1 MEQECIWEYHNMGGV
16 HMSINKKV
24 LNSIS
29 DHSDIKG
36 VLFGHNI
43 KFLLGHMNNIFANLK
58 KKKVNLVIF
67 DILGNNNCT
76 LIDDKLKLRNFC
88 CIYCSFLFG
97 IQ

>member
-1 MEQECIWEYHNMGGV
+1 MGGV

-36 VLFGHNI
+36 ILFGHNI
-43 KFLLGHMNNIFANLK
+43 KFLLGHMNNIFTNL

-67 DILGNNNCT
+67 DILVNNNVHSLVT
-76 LIDDKLKLRNFC
+76 N
-88 CIYCSFLFG
+88 
-97 IQ
+97 

>member
-1 MEQECIWEYHNMGGV
+1 MGGV

-43 KFLLGHMNNIFANLK
+43 KFLLGHMNNIFTNLK
-58 KKKVNLVIF
+58 KK
-67 DILGNNNCT
+67 
-76 LIDDKLKLRNFC
+76 
-88 CIYCSFLFG
+88 S
-97 IQ
+97 

>member
-1 MEQECIWEYHNMGGV
+1 MEQECIWEYHNIGGV

-36 VLFGHNI
+36 ILFGHNI

-58 KKKVNLVIF
+58 KKSEFSNI
-67 DILGNNNCT
+67 
-76 LIDDKLKLRNFC
+76 
-88 CIYCSFLFG
+88 
-97 IQ
+97 

>member
-1 MEQECIWEYHNMGGV
+1 MEQECILEYHNMGGV

-58 KKKVNLVIF
+58 KKVNLVIF
-67 DILGNNNCT
+67 DILVNNNCT

>member
-1 MEQECIWEYHNMGGV
+1 MIYQFPNKINFEIYNMEQECIWEYHNMDGV

-36 VLFGHNI
+36 ILFGHNI

-58 KKKVNLVIF
+58 KK
-67 DILGNNNCT
+67 
-76 LIDDKLKLRNFC
+76 R
-88 CIYCSFLFG
+88 S
-97 IQ
+97 

>member
-1 MEQECIWEYHNMGGV
+1 MEQECIWEYYNIGGV

-36 VLFGHNI
+36 ILFGHYI
-43 KFLLGHMNNIFANLK
+43 KFLFGHMNNFFANL

-67 DILGNNNCT
+67 DILVNNNVHSLMT
-76 LIDDKLKLRNFC
+76 N
-88 CIYCSFLFG
+88 
-97 IQ
+97 

>member
-1 MEQECIWEYHNMGGV
+1 MIYQFPNKINFEIYNMEQECIWEYHNMGGV

-36 VLFGHNI
+36 ILFGHNI

-58 KKKVNLVIF
+58 KKVNLVIF
-67 DILGNNNCT
+67 DILVNNNVHSLVT
-76 LIDDKLKLRNFC
+76 N
-88 CIYCSFLFG
+88 
-97 IQ
+97 

>member
-58 KKKVNLVIF
+58 KKVNLVIF
-67 DILGNNNCT
+67 DILVNNNCT

>member
-1 MEQECIWEYHNMGGV
+1 MEQECIWEYHNIGGV

-58 KKKVNLVIF
+58 KKVNLVIF
-67 DILGNNNCT
+67 DILVNNNCT

>member
-1 MEQECIWEYHNMGGV
+1 MEQECIWEYHNMDGV

-36 VLFGHNI
+36 ILFGHNI
-43 KFLLGHMNNIFANLK
+43 KFLLGHMNNIFAM

-67 DILGNNNCT
+67 DILVNNNVHSLVT
-76 LIDDKLKLRNFC
+76 N
-88 CIYCSFLFG
+88 
-97 IQ
+97 